1 MFRTEVLKKIG
12 GYNETMRNCEDYDL
26 LARFHLKRKK
36 GFYLPVPLYRYYIH
50 GKNITLKKERKM
62 MEKKVREKYGF

>member
-1 MFRTEVLKKIG
+1 
-12 GYNETMRNCEDYDL
+12 MRNCEDYDL
-26 LARFHLKRKK
+26 LARFHVKKKK